1 MSRNTV
7 VLCVGVFVFKEYYY
21 VLQGF
26 PGGSGGKESLN
37 LEDPLEKE
45 MTTHSSILAGEI
57 PWTEDSSRLQSKG
70 LQKGWTQFRDKTR
83 TMCYVLYSYE

>member
-37 LEDPLEKE
+37 LEDPLKKE

-57 PWTEDSSRLQSKG
+57 PRTEEPDRLQSMG
-70 LQKGWTQFRDKTR
+70 PQKSR
-83 TMCYVLYSYE
+83 THCSN